1 MRRIAT
7 FAVAAVLALT
17 VAAPA
22 FATGAGGMGRA
33 FGADHS
39 TEARTNGGFTG
50 LMNPGVEHQGFSGWT
65 MDH

>member
-1 MRRIAT
+1 MRKIAT
-7 FAVAAVLALT
+7 FAVVAVLALA

-22 FATGAGGMGRA
+22 FATGADGMGRA

-39 TEARTNGGFTG
+39 TEARAMGGFTG
-50 LMNPGVEHQGFSGWT
+50 MMNPGVEHRGFSGWT